1 MSQEVSLCLCPYEVK
16 NIEMVSSRSLLLII
30 IKIITVDNFCFRS
43 DLKSQ
48 LSLKQISKPHS
59 FRGKLAK
66 MTQAKF
72 HKSEKK
78 QQKGETRKKS
88 PMNSKIRNKK
98 GALIHFRAIESI
110 IMKPDTRWQKQSTCV
125 LLKVSKYVEG

>member
-1 MSQEVSLCLCPYEVK
+1 MSQEVSFCLCPYEVK

-78 QQKGETRKKS
+78 QQKGETRKKK
-88 PMNSKIRNKK
+88 PNEQQNKK
-98 GALIHFRAIESI
+98 E
-110 IMKPDTRWQKQSTCV
+110 
-125 LLKVSKYVEG
+125 EGSPNTLQGN

>member
-1 MSQEVSLCLCPYEVK
+1 MSQEVSFCLCPYEVK
-16 NIEMVSSRSLLLII
+16 NIEMVSSTV
-30 IKIITVDNFCFRS
+30 KIITVDNFCFRS

-72 HKSEKK
+72 HKSEKTSRKEK
-78 QQKGETRKKS
+78 QGKKS

-125 LLKVSKYVEG
+125 FLKVSKYVEG